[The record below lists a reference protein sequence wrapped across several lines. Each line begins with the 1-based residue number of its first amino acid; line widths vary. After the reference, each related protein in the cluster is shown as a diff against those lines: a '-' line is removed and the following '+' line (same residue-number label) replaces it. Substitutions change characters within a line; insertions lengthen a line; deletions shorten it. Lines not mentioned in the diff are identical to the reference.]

1 MHFIRS
7 VPVFYANENHTSVG
21 LTRVQIKES
30 LSIENLTVK
39 FLEGRGEERER
50 RGGGERR
57 REERESRTKFKP
69 VFILYLICQRKDVF
83 Y

>member
-7 VPVFYANENHTSVG
+7 VPVFYANENHSSVG

-57 REERESRTKFKP
+57 REEERGERESH
-69 VFILYLICQRKDVF
+69 
-83 Y
+83 

>member
-7 VPVFYANENHTSVG
+7 VPVFYANGNQPSVG

-57 REERESRTKFKP
+57 EGRTKSKP